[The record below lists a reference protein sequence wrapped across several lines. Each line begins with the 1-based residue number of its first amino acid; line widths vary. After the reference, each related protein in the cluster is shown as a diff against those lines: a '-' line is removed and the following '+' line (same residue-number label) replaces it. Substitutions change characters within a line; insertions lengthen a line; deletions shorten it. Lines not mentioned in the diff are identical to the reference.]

1 MMETRQYLELDDDRI
16 LRYQYLGH
24 STKEIPRN
32 DLYHE
37 FLY

>member
-1 MMETRQYLELDDDRI
+1 MKETRQYLELDDDKT

-32 DLYHE
+32 E
-37 FLY
+37 FIP